1 MNQIAFVIGIIAVAI
16 YFLGYLQKT
25 RKRII
30 IFNATSRVLYIIQ
43 YLLLSAFEG
52 AVLDIAGIIS
62 TVLARKKD
70 KPIIKKHLK
79 LFVTG
84 VNLLI
89 ILLGLTTYR
98 NIYSLLPIAGV
109 LLHTSAFWMT
119 DEKRIRQVSLLG
131 CPFWIIYNWISGAY
145 GSVVG
150 DALSVLSLLIAM
162 FRYDI
167 LLPKKQEEN

>member
-1 MNQIAFVIGIIAVAI
+1 MKRIAFFVGIIAVAI
-16 YFLGYLQKT
+16 YLLGYLQKT

-30 IFNATSRVLYIIQ
+30 IFNATSRALYIIQ

-52 AVLDIAGIIS
+52 AVLDVAGIIS
-62 TVLARKKD
+62 SVLAQKKD

-79 LFVTG
+79 LFVIG

-89 ILLGLTTYR
+89 IFLGLTTYK
-98 NIYSLLPIAGV
+98 NIYSLLPIVGV
-109 LLHTSAFWMT
+109 ILHTSAFWMT

-131 CPFWIIYNWISGAY
+131 CPFWILYNWISGAY

-150 DALSVLSLLIAM
+150 DALSVLSLLISM

-167 LLPKKQEEN
+167 LPNIKGRSL